1 MHLKAP
7 TSRRSFN
14 LNLKT
19 NTSSRSQIPP
29 RFHTSTSRPST
40 SSSSTSSS
48 TSNPHLSAPRPRT
61 LTGTTPRA
69 PTKVTLDLIHILPA
83 LPLPRAQL
91 ARPSRATLLT
101 NL

>member
-19 NTSSRSQIPP
+19 NTSSRSRIPP

-40 SSSSTSSS
+40 STSTSSS

-91 ARPSRATLLT
+91 ARPSRATLPT

>member
-7 TSRRSFN
+7 TLRRSFK

-19 NTSSRSQIPP
+19 NTSVNRSSQIQTC
-29 RFHTSTSRPST
+29 FHTSI
-40 SSSSTSSS
+40 S

-69 PTKVTLDLIHILPA
+69 PTKVTPVLIHILPS